1 MLIRNTGLGSWL
13 VSNAT
18 GGVCTA
24 WDPSSDYPEP
34 WLDSPLPP
42 LAIRLSLSVIAWWY
56 WTARDGSW
64 TTRDRSGTARDRS
77 WTARDRSWPPQKW
90 QLVHQLRFAS
100 LSVRR
105 CCHTVTLEF
114 QPTRRLSLYFCNIQ
128 GKTVG
133 IVTYKT
139 MLFHW
144 NSRALLTVGTV
155 DSRHCCQSALLK
167 NRHCPA
173 NGFWHCPENDSR
185 HCPQKDSRHCP
196 QNDSRS
202 CVQVTVVSVR
212 H

>member
-1 MLIRNTGLGSWL
+1 MPGDTG
-13 VSNAT
+13 
-18 GGVCTA
+18 
-24 WDPSSDYPEP
+24 
-34 WLDSPLPP
+34 PL
-42 LAIRLSLSVIAWWY
+42 
-56 WTARDGSW
+56 
-64 TTRDRSGTARDRS
+64 GTAPGPLGIAPGPLGTAPGPLGTAPGRLKNDS
-77 WTARDRSWPPQKW
+77 WFT
-90 QLVHQLRFAS
+90 AS